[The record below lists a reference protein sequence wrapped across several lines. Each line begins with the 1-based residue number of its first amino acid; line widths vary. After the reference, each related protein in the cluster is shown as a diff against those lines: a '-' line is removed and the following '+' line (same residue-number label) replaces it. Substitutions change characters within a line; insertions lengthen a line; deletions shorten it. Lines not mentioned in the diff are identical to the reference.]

1 MFLASL
7 GMAMGLAGM
16 ILEVFLMVLLKKLE
30 LLFFFYFDFIFYWNF
45 KSYMFEKY
53 RLEGRDQYGFKI
65 DDKEL
70 QYIPPTETT
79 SNKILFGVG
88 FLIFLLLMT
97 LVVRI
102 ALR

>member
-1 MFLASL
+1 MFFALL

-16 ILEVFLMVLLKKLE
+16 LLEAFLMVLLKKLE
-30 LLFFFYFDFIFYWNF
+30 ILFFLYFDFIFYWNF

-53 RLEGRDQYGFKI
+53 RLEGRDKNGFKI
-65 DDKEL
+65 DDVKFHNM
-70 QYIPPTETT
+70 PPIENT

-88 FLIFLLLMT
+88 FLIFVFLIT
-97 LVVRI
+97 VAVRI